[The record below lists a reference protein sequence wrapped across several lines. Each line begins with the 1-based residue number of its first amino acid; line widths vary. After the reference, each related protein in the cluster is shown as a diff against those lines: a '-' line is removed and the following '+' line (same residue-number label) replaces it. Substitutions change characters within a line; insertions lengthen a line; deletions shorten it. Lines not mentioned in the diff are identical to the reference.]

1 MSDIAITF
9 AIIGAMVVLFVSNR
23 VPVAVVALCAAL
35 VLYATGILELSEAL
49 AGFGDTTILFIAS
62 LFVVSASLDASGV
75 TAWVGQVL
83 VRQAGQSRERLLL
96 LTMLLA
102 AMLTAMIGS
111 SGAAAALL
119 PVLVLVAVRLRQ
131 IPAQLMMPLAFASY
145 SGSMLVLTG
154 SLVNVLIS
162 DAAVEQGL
170 ARFGFFEMT
179 LVGVALLLGH
189 MSIILLFGAKLLPTR
204 MTRGMP
210 EDLSRHS
217 GKLSEQYGLFEDLY
231 QLEVTAQS
239 PFIGTPRAALEL
251 RLEGQN
257 HPGLSLIAIRGPDRV
272 GAARHR
278 PLAAGDT
285 LIMRGEAEVV
295 EGFIAENHLRQL
307 KAERPGLQSALFNQN
322 YGFIEVVLPPRSGLI
337 GESVFPGM
345 ITPSGDLVI
354 LGIQRRGESQGPGQ
368 VVLAAGD
375 TLLLQGA
382 WESLEEQSRD
392 PDVLVVTAP
401 SAIRGQAIPM
411 GTGSRRAIAIL
422 LLMVGLL
429 ASGAVPSVVAALVAA
444 CAVILL
450 GVLKVDRAYR
460 AINWNILIMIASLI
474 PLSTAMYKTGAAYL
488 IADTLVALVGNA
500 SPYALMAGLFLLTAG
515 LGQLISSTATALII
529 IPVAI
534 ASAGAMAVSPRTALV
549 TVAVG
554 AAASF
559 LTPIASSASLMVQ
572 GPGGYRFGDY
582 WRLGLPLLLWS
593 FLVAVF
599 LVPFLWPFG
608 RPA

>member
-9 AIIGAMVVLFVSNR
+9 AIIGGMVVLFVSNR

-35 VLYATGILELSEAL
+35 LLYATGILDLPEAL

-83 VRQAGQSRERLLL
+83 VRQAGASRERLLL

-102 AMLTAMIGS
+102 AFLTAMIGS

-131 IPAQLMMPLAFASY
+131 PPAQLMMPLAFASY

-162 DAAVEQGL
+162 DAAVEQGMP
-170 ARFGFFEMT
+170 AFGFFEMT
-179 LVGVALLLGH
+179 LVGIALLLGH
-189 MSIILLFGAKLLPTR
+189 MAIVLLFGARLLPTR
-204 MTRGMP
+204 MSRSMP

-231 QLEVTAQS
+231 QLEVTAAS
-239 PFIGTPRAALEL
+239 PFIGTPRAELEL
-251 RLEGQN
+251 RLEGRN
-257 HPGLSLIAIRGPDRV
+257 HPGLSLIAIRGPDRE
-272 GAARHR
+272 GIARHR
-278 PLAAGDT
+278 PIAAGDI

-295 EGFIAENHLRQL
+295 RGFAAQSGLAAREAGRPQL
-307 KAERPGLQSALFNQN
+307 NQALFNHST
-322 YGFIEVVLPPRSGLI
+322 GFLEVVLPPRSGLI
-337 GESVFPGM
+337 GETVFPGM

-354 LGIQRRGESQGPGQ
+354 LGIQRRGERLGPGQ
-368 VVLAAGD
+368 VALAAGD
-375 TLLLQGA
+375 TLLLQGT
-382 WESLEEQSRD
+382 WEALEEQAGD
-392 PDVLVVTAP
+392 PNVLVVTAP
-401 SAIRGQAIPM
+401 STLRGQAIPL
-411 GTGSRRAIAIL
+411 GAGSRRAIAVL

-429 ASGAVPSVVAALVAA
+429 ASGAVPSVVAALIAA

-450 GVLKVDRAYR
+450 GVLKVERAYR

-488 IADTLVALVGNA
+488 IADTLVSVVGQA
-500 SPYALMAGLFLLTAG
+500 SPYALLAGLFLLTVV
-515 LGQLISSTATALII
+515 LGQLISSTATALIV

-534 ASAGAMAVSPRTALV
+534 AAAGAMAVSPRTALV
-549 TVAVG
+549 TVAVA

-582 WRLGLPLLLWS
+582 WRLGLPLLVWS

-608 RPA
+608 AAT